1 MNLEII
7 TKFLK
12 EFHKDYSLSNKIQ
25 ALSNLFSSINIEIAY
40 LIINK
45 KPFEIHRIKDSNS
58 KLQLNS
64 AEINIS
70 NHEIQLPTGENS
82 ITIYN
87 NPIKDEYNTY
97 GWLLIGPSKIDSELE
112 KIIQAELT
120 CFLKHTIN
128 QTFLKKAHQLE
139 TICLLSERVS
149 SFYDLKHLLDI
160 VTEYVTKAL
169 NAKGAVIRLVN
180 KNKQLLEVMSEYG
193 LENVNIR
200 RYGIKL
206 GDGVSGEVWKSKMP
220 KLVIPD
226 TKESEQLLSSKLR
239 IKSLICVPLIFEN
252 DVTGTLSVYEKL
264 SERPFDEED
273 KIFLEVIAGLVS
285 PLIAYTEALE
295 REQSLRKQISKNLE
309 NLHIITEINKII
321 MQPRKID
328 ELIFLILTAL
338 TFGKDIGFNRAG
350 LFMYNA
356 QTGTFQGMIGVGCN
370 DETEIQIWEKLPDM
384 TTKEWLEIID
394 KNKIKNESTFNNTI
408 KQLRFDISDFP
419 LIIQIL
425 RSGSVYVSKK
435 DEKDIIKE
443 KLNIEEYAIVP
454 LLGKED
460 LLGMLYVDNKFTKKP
475 IDENYISLL
484 QTFAS
489 QAALAIENSKL
500 YSEITNT
507 NELLKTAKQEL
518 IVKEK
523 LATVGE
529 MLTIL
534 AHEIRN
540 PLTAIGGFAN
550 IISKKSEN
558 LTIKELAEKIY
569 IHASKMDDMFKEFLL
584 LAKHSTLQYSI
595 NDLNEIV
602 VECIKNFDYV
612 DSKNISFIFN
622 SNESLKV
629 DIDKNMIKVVLNN
642 LLKNAIQAMPKGG
655 KITIETKKEDS
666 YAVLTIEDEGHG
678 IPSDVLPNIFDPFYT
693 TKFNGF
699 GIGLSISYKIIKQ
712 HNGIIYAENKN
723 GGAKFTVKLP
733 LSIKEEVKD
742 EQKNS
747 YS

>member
-7 TKFLK
+7 IKFLE
-12 EFHKDYSLSNKIQ
+12 EFHKDFSLSKKIQ
-25 ALSNLFSSINIEIAY
+25 ALSNFFNSLNIETAY

-45 KPFEIHRIKDSNS
+45 KPLEIHKIVDINS
-58 KLQLNS
+58 KLQLNDIE
-64 AEINIS
+64 ANIQ
-70 NHEIQLPTGENS
+70 NYDIQFNIGEKT
-82 ITIYN
+82 ITIHN
-87 NPIKDEYNTY
+87 IPIKDEDNIY
-97 GWLLIGPSKIDSELE
+97 GWLLIAPDKIDLE
-112 KIIQAELT
+112 IKRIIEAELT
-120 CFLKHTIN
+120 CFLKHTIIN

-139 TICLLSERVS
+139 TICLLSEKFS
-149 SFYDLKHLLDI
+149 NFYDLKHLLDI

-169 NAKGAVIRLVN
+169 NAKCTVIRLVN
-180 KNKQLLEVMSEYG
+180 KNKELLEIMSEYG
-193 LENVNIR
+193 LEDINIR
-200 RYGIKL
+200 RYGIKP
-206 GDGVSGEVWKSKMP
+206 GDGVSGEVWSTGKP
-220 KLVIPD
+220 RLVIPD
-226 TKESEQLLSSKLR
+226 TEESKQLLSSKLR

-252 DVTGTLSVYEKL
+252 EITGTLSVYEKL
-264 SERPFDEED
+264 SDKPFDEED
-273 KIFLEVIAGLVS
+273 KVFLEVIAGLVS

-295 REQSLRKQISKNLE
+295 REQNLRKQISKNLD
-309 NLHIITEINKII
+309 NLHIITELNKII

-356 QTGTFQGMIGVGCN
+356 QTGTFQGMIGVGCD
-370 DETEIQIWEKLPDM
+370 DEKEIQVWERLPDM
-384 TTKEWLEIID
+384 TTVEWLEIID

-408 KQLRFDISDFP
+408 KQIRFDISDFP

-425 RSGSVYVSKK
+425 RSGSVYVPKK
-435 DEKDIIKE
+435 EERDIIKE

-529 MLTIL
+529 MLTTL

-558 LTIKELAEKIY
+558 STIKDLAEKIY
-569 IHASKMDDMFKEFLL
+569 VHASKMDNMFREFLL
-584 LAKHSTLQYSI
+584 LAKHNTLHYTTI
-595 NDLNEIV
+595 DLNEVIT
-602 VECIKNFDYV
+602 ECIENFDYV
-612 DSKNISFIFN
+612 NARNISFSFTKGEDI
-622 SNESLKV
+622 KV
-629 DIDKNMIKVVLNN
+629 DIDKNMIKVVINN

-655 KITIETKKEDS
+655 KITIETKKENS
-666 YAVLTIEDEGHG
+666 YAVLSIEDEGHG
-678 IPSDVLPNIFDPFYT
+678 IPNDVLPNIFDPFYT

-699 GIGLSISYKIIKQ
+699 GIGLSISYKIVKQ

-733 LSIKEEVKD
+733 LSIKEEG
-742 EQKNS
+742 KNE
-747 YS
+747 